1 MTEMSREEYIKE
13 LILYLAGKAICM
25 CPATKNYWETHYRE
39 IEFALVRSSGMDAS
53 E

>member
-13 LILYLAGKAICM
+13 LILYLAGKTICM

-39 IEFALVRSSGMDAS
+39 IEFALERSAGNR
-53 E
+53 